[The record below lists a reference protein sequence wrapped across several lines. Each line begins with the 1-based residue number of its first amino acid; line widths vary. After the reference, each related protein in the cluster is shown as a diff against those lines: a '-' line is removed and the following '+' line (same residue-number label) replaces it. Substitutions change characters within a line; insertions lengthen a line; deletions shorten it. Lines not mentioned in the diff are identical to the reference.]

1 MFNSLIEVPPYPFEG
16 PSMLFRGICFP
27 PSSCLLPRRAVAL
40 ILATASLTATSLL
53 STPSQALGQE
63 SYDKQKP
70 IIVAHR
76 GGAGEFEEN
85 TLAACKASYDQ
96 GIRGFEIDIRLTKD
110 GELVVV
116 HDDSL
121 DRTHTGK
128 GPVEH
133 LTRAELESVKTK
145 KIGEPLL
152 YLSDLLD
159 YFADKPGIYLE
170 LEMKTSNKAL
180 YPDER
185 IAEYCQKLHAMGTAK
200 QPEGSLYLFT
210 SFDKRPLREIR
221 KIDAKA
227 TTLYING
234 KACSQEFVDEAKE
247 LGATYI
253 GCSLDKT
260 SRFAVREAQKAG
272 IKVSG
277 WPGKS
282 LEDYQLAILL
292 GMDVHCT
299 DFPMAVLDLKASK

>member
-1 MFNSLIEVPPYPFEG
+1 MILRQAFSLVLCLQGFV
-16 PSMLFRGICFP
+16 FA
-27 PSSCLLPRRAVAL
+27 SSVQ
-40 ILATASLTATSLL
+40 S
-53 STPSQALGQE
+53 QE
-63 SYDKQKP
+63 SYDRQKP

-85 TLAACKASYDQ
+85 TLAACKASYER

-110 GELVVV
+110 GELVVI
-116 HDDSL
+116 HDDTL
-121 DRTHTGK
+121 DRTHHGQ
-128 GPVEH
+128 GSAEH
-133 LTRAELESVKTK
+133 LTAEELRPIKTK
-145 KIGEPLL
+145 KIGEPVLFLEELL
-152 YLSDLLD
+152 N

-170 LEMKTSNKAL
+170 LEMKTSNKSL

-185 IAEYCQKLHAMGTAK
+185 IAEYCQKLHVMATAK

-247 LGATYI
+247 LGATFI

-282 LEDYQLAILL
+282 IEDFQLAILL

-299 DFPMAVLDLKASK
+299 DFPMAVIDFKEKQ